1 MSRKSRYN
9 QDLLLQKVIRWKA
22 GCYVRLSKEDK
33 EHMDSSQSVLSQKQM
48 IEKFLQAHPDIEL
61 YDYFVDDGYSGTD
74 MERPEFQRLKQAFE
88 DGVINCIIIKD
99 LSRLARNDEESGKYI
114 FIIFPFYNIRFI
126 SVNDIIFP
134 FYNIRFISVN
144 DHVDSYER
152 PESVNNL
159 EISFKNI
166 MHSEYSRDLSRKVIS
181 ASNVRRKRGEFLGAF
196 CSYGYKKDPLDF
208 HHLVIDEEPAE
219 TVRYIF
225 KRYLESQNIYAISQE
240 LSENG
245 VMTPLEYKESKG
257 ENLFIPGKK
266 VNVSFWKD
274 STVKRILTN
283 EVYTGCLVQGKRRKI
298 SYKSKK
304 IIETDEDEWIKVE
317 NTHEAIIP
325 QSAFEEV
332 QRLIKQNYRCHS
344 SPVFRNVFAGKLFCG
359 QCGAAMSVINTAQK
373 VNRYYFVCKVA
384 YKKKGLCEAK
394 RMRFE
399 KVESIV
405 LAVLNNYLRL
415 CSDMVTLRQK
425 LLDRKMKEEEI
436 LRKKKAKRQSKQQK
450 LKIEKT
456 ELYAKYKEGQLTLE
470 AYLSEKERIESMIQS
485 LDAAIDNSD
494 NDGAPERTQSRD
506 SLLSDFVLNT
516 CFNKVTQDLLDA
528 FVDRIDV
535 YATDRIEITLR
546 FADEIGETLK
556 LISESMEEGT
566 SKQRTAI

>member
-61 YDYFVDDGYSGTD
+61 YDYFVDDGYSVTD
-74 MERPEFQRLKQAFE
+74 MERPEFQRMKQAFE
-88 DGVINCIIIKD
+88 DGIINCIIIKD

-114 FIIFPFYNIRFI
+114 F
-126 SVNDIIFP
+126 IIFP

-166 MHSEYSRDLSRKVIS
+166 MHSEYSRDLSKKVIS
-181 ASNVRRKRGEFLGAF
+181 ASNIRRKRGEFLGAF

-283 EVYTGCLVQGKRRKI
+283 EIYTGCLVQGKRRKL

-304 IIETDEDEWIKVE
+304 IIEMDEADWIKVK

-325 QSAFEEV
+325 QSTFDEV
-332 QRLIKQNYRCHS
+332 QRLIRQNYKRHS
-344 SPVFRNVFAGKLFCG
+344 LPTFRNVFAGKLFCG
-359 QCGAAMSVINTAQK
+359 QCSSAMSVINSSQ
-373 VNRYYFVCKVA
+373 NGRFHYFACKVA
-384 YKKKGLCEAK
+384 YKKKGRCEAK

-399 KVESIV
+399 QVEAIV

-415 CSDMVTLRQK
+415 CSDIVALKKK
-425 LLDRKMKEEEI
+425 LLDKKKKEEEKPYLQTLFQI
-436 LRKKKAKRQSKQQK
+436 SVSTK
-450 LKIEKT
+450 LPKTSSMRLWT
-456 ELYAKYKEGQLTLE
+456 ELRSTPQTE
-470 AYLSEKERIESMIQS
+470 
-485 LDAAIDNSD
+485 
-494 NDGAPERTQSRD
+494 
-506 SLLSDFVLNT
+506 
-516 CFNKVTQDLLDA
+516 
-528 FVDRIDV
+528 
-535 YATDRIEITLR
+535 LR
-546 FADEIGETLK
+546 
-556 LISESMEEGT
+556 
-566 SKQRTAI
+566 

>member
-9 QDLLLQKVIRWKA
+9 QDLLLQKSVRWIA
-22 GCYVRLSKEDK
+22 GGYVRLSKEDK
-33 EHMDSSQSVLSQKQM
+33 EHTDNSQSVLSQKQM

-74 MERPEFQRLKQAFE
+74 MERPEFQRMKQAFE
-88 DGVINCIIIKD
+88 DGIINCIIIKD

-126 SVNDIIFP
+126 SVND
-134 FYNIRFISVN
+134 
-144 DHVDSYER
+144 HVDSYAR

-166 MHSEYSRDLSRKVIS
+166 MHSEYSRDLSKKVIS
-181 ASNVRRKRGEFLGAF
+181 ASNIRRKRGEFLGAF
-196 CSYGYKKDPLDF
+196 CSYGYKKDPLDL
-208 HHLVIDEEPAE
+208 HHLVIDDEAAM
-219 TVRYIF
+219 TVRYIY
-225 KRYLESQNIYAISQE
+225 KRYLETQNMYAIAQE

-245 VMTPLEYKESKG
+245 VMTPLEYKELKG

-266 VNVSFWKD
+266 INVSFWKD

-283 EVYTGCLVQGKRRKI
+283 EIYTGCLVQGKRRKI

-359 QCGAAMSVINTAQK
+359 QCGAAMSVINSSQK
-373 VNRYYFVCKVA
+373 MVRRYFVCKVA
-384 YKKKGLCEAK
+384 YKKKGRCEAK

-399 KVESIV
+399 QVEAIG

-415 CSDMVTLRQK
+415 CSDIVALKKK
-425 LLDRKMKEEEI
+425 LLDKKKKEEEKF
-436 LRKKKAKRQSKQQK
+436 RKRKVKRKAQQQK
-450 LKIEKT
+450 LQSEKA
-456 ELYAKYKEGQLTLE
+456 ELYAKYKEGQLSLE
-470 AYLSEKERIESMIQS
+470 EYLGEKERIEIAIQS
-485 LDAAIDNSD
+485 LDVSTDNSD
-494 NDGAPERTQSRD
+494 EDNAPECTQSRD
-506 SLLSDFVLNT
+506 SLLSDFVSNK
-516 CFNKVTQDLLDA
+516 CFNKVTKELLDA
-528 FVDRIDV
+528 FVDRIEV
-535 YATDRIEITLR
+535 CATDRIEITLR

-556 LISESMEEGT
+556 FISDNIEER
-566 SKQRTAI
+566 SQKRTAI

>member
-9 QDLLLQKVIRWKA
+9 QDLLLQKSVRWIA
-22 GCYVRLSKEDK
+22 GGYVRLSKEDK
-33 EHMDSSQSVLSQKQM
+33 EHTDNSQSVLSQKQM
-48 IEKFLQAHPDIEL
+48 IEIFLQAHHDIEL

-74 MERPEFQRLKQAFE
+74 MERPEFQRMKQAFE
-88 DGVINCIIIKD
+88 DGIINCIIIKD

-114 FIIFPFYNIRFI
+114 F
-126 SVNDIIFP
+126 IIFP

-166 MHSEYSRDLSRKVIS
+166 MHSEYSRDLSKKVIS
-181 ASNVRRKRGEFLGAF
+181 ASNIRRKCGEFVGAF

-208 HHLVIDEEPAE
+208 HHLIIDEEPAE
-219 TVRYIF
+219 IVRYIF

-245 VMTPLEYKESKG
+245 VMTPLEYKKSKG

-266 VNVSFWKD
+266 INVSFWKD

-317 NTHEAIIP
+317 NTHDAIIP
-325 QSAFEEV
+325 QSTFDEV
-332 QRLIKQNYRCHS
+332 QRLIDKKYKRHA
-344 SPVFRNVFAGKLFCG
+344 SPSYHNVFAGKIFCG
-359 QCGAAMSVINTAQK
+359 QCGSAMSVINSSQK
-373 VNRYYFVCKVA
+373 MVRRYFVCKVA
-384 YKKKGLCEAK
+384 YKKSGLCEAK

-415 CSDMVTLRQK
+415 CSDLIALKQK
-425 LLDRKMKEEEI
+425 LLDKKTKEEEI

-485 LDAAIDNSD
+485 LDAATDNSD

-506 SLLSDFVLNT
+506 SLLSDFVSNMR
-516 CFNKVTQDLLDA
+516 FNKVTKELLDA
-528 FVDRIDV
+528 FVERIEIC
-535 YATDRIEITLR
+535 ATDRIEITLR

-556 LISESMEEGT
+556 YISENTDEYPI
-566 SKQRTAI
+566 AITI

>member
-74 MERPEFQRLKQAFE
+74 MERPEFQRMKQAFE
-88 DGVINCIIIKD
+88 DGIINCIIIKD

-126 SVNDIIFP
+126 SVND
-134 FYNIRFISVN
+134 
-144 DHVDSYER
+144 HVDSFER

-166 MHSEYSRDLSRKVIS
+166 MHSEYSRDLSKKVIS
-181 ASNVRRKRGEFLGAF
+181 ASNVRRKRGEFVGAF

-208 HHLVIDEEPAE
+208 HHLIIDEEPAE
-219 TVRYIF
+219 IVKYIF
-225 KRYLESQNIYAISQE
+225 KRYLESQNMYAIAQE
-240 LSENG
+240 LSESNIP
-245 VMTPLEYKESKG
+245 TPLEYKELKG
-257 ENLFIPGKK
+257 ENLVIPGRKIK
-266 VNVSFWKD
+266 ASFWKD

-283 EVYTGCLVQGKRRKI
+283 EVYTGCLVQGKRRKL
-298 SYKSKK
+298 SYKCKK
-304 IIETDEDEWIKVE
+304 IIEMDETDWIKVE

-332 QRLIKQNYRCHS
+332 QRLIKQNYRRHS
-344 SPVFRNVFAGKLFCG
+344 LPVFRNVFAGKLFCG
-359 QCGAAMSVINTAQK
+359 QCGAAMSVINSSQK
-373 VNRYYFVCKVA
+373 MVRRYFVCKVA
-384 YKKKGLCEAK
+384 YKKSGLCEAK

-415 CSDMVTLRQK
+415 CSDMVTLKQK

-485 LDAAIDNSD
+485 LDAATDNSD

-506 SLLSDFVLNT
+506 SLLSDFVSNMR
-516 CFNKVTQDLLDA
+516 FNKVTKELLDA

-556 LISESMEEGT
+556 FIICSC
-566 SKQRTAI
+566 IF

>member
-99 LSRLARNDEESGKYI
+99 LSRLARNAEESGKYI
-114 FIIFPFYNIRFI
+114 F
-126 SVNDIIFP
+126 IIFP

-166 MHSEYSRDLSRKVIS
+166 MHSEYSRDLSKKVIS
-181 ASNVRRKRGEFLGAF
+181 ASNIRRKRGEFLGAF
-196 CSYGYKKDPLDF
+196 CAYGYKKDPLDF
-208 HHLVIDEEPAE
+208 HHLVIDDEAAM
-219 TVRYIF
+219 TVRYIY

-240 LSENG
+240 LSESNIP
-245 VMTPLEYKESKG
+245 TPLEYKELKG
-257 ENLFIPGKK
+257 ENLVIPGRKIK
-266 VNVSFWKD
+266 ASFWKD

-304 IIETDEDEWIKVE
+304 IVTMEESDWIKVE
-317 NTHEAIIP
+317 NTHDAIIP
-325 QSAFEEV
+325 QSTFDEV
-332 QRLIKQNYRCHS
+332 QRLIRQNHKRHS
-344 SPVFRNVFAGKLFCG
+344 LPTFRNVFAGKLFCG
-359 QCGAAMSVINTAQK
+359 QCGSAMSVINSSQ
-373 VNRYYFVCKVA
+373 NGRFHYFACKVA

-394 RMRFE
+394 RMR
-399 KVESIV
+399 VEQVEAIV

-415 CSDMVTLRQK
+415 CSDMVTLKQK
-425 LLDRKMKEEEI
+425 LLDRKMKEEEM

-450 LKIEKT
+450 LQSEKA
-456 ELYAKYKEGQLTLE
+456 ELYAKYKEGQLSLE
-470 AYLSEKERIESMIQS
+470 EYLGEKERIEIMIQS
-485 LDAAIDNSD
+485 LDAATDNSD

-506 SLLSDFVLNT
+506 SLLSDFVSNMR
-516 CFNKVTQDLLDA
+516 FNKVTQDLLDA
-528 FVDRIDV
+528 FVERIDV

-556 LISESMEEGT
+556 FISDNIEER
-566 SKQRTAI
+566 SQKRTAI

>member
-9 QDLLLQKVIRWKA
+9 QDLLLQKVIQWKA

-33 EHMDSSQSVLSQKQM
+33 EYTDSSQSVLAQKQM
-48 IEKFLQAHPDIEL
+48 IEKFLRVHSDIEL

-126 SVNDIIFP
+126 SVND
-134 FYNIRFISVN
+134 
-144 DHVDSYER
+144 HVDSYER

-166 MHSEYSRDLSRKVIS
+166 MHSEYSRDLSKKVIS

-208 HHLVIDEEPAE
+208 HHLIIDEEPAE
-219 TVRYIF
+219 IVRYIF

-245 VMTPLEYKESKG
+245 VMTPLEYKKSKG

-266 VNVSFWKD
+266 INVSFWKD

-304 IIETDEDEWIKVE
+304 IIETNEDEWIKVE

-325 QSAFEEV
+325 QSMFDEV
-332 QRLIKQNYRCHS
+332 QRLIRQNYRSHS
-344 SPVFRNVFAGKLFCG
+344 LPTFRNVFAGKLFCG
-359 QCGAAMSVINTAQK
+359 QCSSAISVINSSQK

-394 RMRFE
+394 RMR
-399 KVESIV
+399 VEQVEAIV

-415 CSDMVTLRQK
+415 CSDLVALKQK
-425 LLDRKMKEEEI
+425 LLSKKTKEEEK
-436 LRKKKAKRQSKQQK
+436 LKKRKAKRQSKQQK
-450 LKIEKT
+450 LQIEKT
-456 ELYAKYKEGQLTLE
+456 ELYAKYKEGHLTLE
-470 AYLSEKERIESMIQS
+470 EYLGEKERIEIAIQS
-485 LDAAIDNSD
+485 LNVPTDNSD
-494 NDGAPERTQSRD
+494 DDNAPECTQSRD
-506 SLLSDFVLNT
+506 SLLSDFVSNKR
-516 CFNKVTQDLLDA
+516 FNKVTKELLDA

-535 YATDRIEITLR
+535 YATDRIEITFK

-556 LISESMEEGT
+556 YISESSEEGT

>member
-9 QDLLLQKVIRWKA
+9 QELLLQKVIRWKA

-61 YDYFVDDGYSGTD
+61 FDYFVDDGYSGTD
-74 MERPEFQRLKQAFE
+74 MERPEFQRMKQAFE

-126 SVNDIIFP
+126 SVND
-134 FYNIRFISVN
+134 
-144 DHVDSYER
+144 HVDSYER

-166 MHSEYSRDLSRKVIS
+166 MHSEYSRDLSKKVIS

-208 HHLVIDEEPAE
+208 HHLIIDEEPAE
-219 TVRYIF
+219 IVKYIF

-245 VMTPLEYKESKG
+245 VMTPLEYKKSKG

-266 VNVSFWKD
+266 INVSFWKD

-394 RMRFE
+394 RMR
-399 KVESIV
+399 VEQVEAIV

-415 CSDMVTLRQK
+415 CSDLIALKQK
-425 LLDRKMKEEEI
+425 LLDKKTKEEEK
-436 LRKKKAKRQSKQQK
+436 LRKRKVKRLSKQQK
-450 LKIEKT
+450 LQIEKT
-456 ELYAKYKEGQLTLE
+456 ELYAKYKEGHLTLE
-470 AYLSEKERIESMIQS
+470 EYLGEKERIEIAIQS
-485 LDAAIDNSD
+485 LNVPTDNSD
-494 NDGAPERTQSRD
+494 DDNAPECTQSRD
-506 SLLSDFVLNT
+506 SLLSDFVSNK
-516 CFNKVTQDLLDA
+516 CFNKVTKELLDA

-535 YATDRIEITLR
+535 YATDRIEINLK

-556 LISESMEEGT
+556 YISESSEEGT
-566 SKQRTAI
+566 SEQRTAI

>member
-48 IEKFLQAHPDIEL
+48 IEKFLRVHSDIEL

-74 MERPEFQRLKQAFE
+74 MERPEFQRMKQAFE
-88 DGVINCIIIKD
+88 DGIINCIIIKD

-114 FIIFPFYNIRFI
+114 F
-126 SVNDIIFP
+126 IIFP

-166 MHSEYSRDLSRKVIS
+166 MHSEYSRDLSKKVIS
-181 ASNVRRKRGEFLGAF
+181 ASNIRRKRGEFLGAF
-196 CSYGYKKDPLDF
+196 SSYGYKKDPLDL

-219 TVRYIF
+219 IVRYIY
-225 KRYLESQNIYAISQE
+225 KRYLESQNIYAIAQE

-245 VMTPLEYKESKG
+245 VMTPLEYKKSKG

-283 EVYTGCLVQGKRRKI
+283 EIYTGCLVQGKRRKI

-325 QSAFEEV
+325 QSMFDEV
-332 QRLIKQNYRCHS
+332 QRLIRQNYKRHS
-344 SPVFRNVFAGKLFCG
+344 LPTFRNVFAGKLFCG

-394 RMRFE
+394 RMR
-399 KVESIV
+399 VEQVEAIV

-415 CSDMVTLRQK
+415 CSDIVALKKK
-425 LLDRKMKEEEI
+425 LLDKKKKEEEKF
-436 LRKKKAKRQSKQQK
+436 RKRKVKRKAQQQK
-450 LKIEKT
+450 LQSEKA
-456 ELYAKYKEGQLTLE
+456 ELYAKYKEGQLSLE
-470 AYLSEKERIESMIQS
+470 EYLGEKERIEIMIQS
-485 LDAAIDNSD
+485 LDVSTDNSD
-494 NDGAPERTQSRD
+494 EDVTSECTQSKD
-506 SLLSDFVLNT
+506 SLLADFVSNMR
-516 CFNKVTQDLLDA
+516 FNKVTQDLLDA
-528 FVDRIDV
+528 FVERIEIC
-535 YATDRIEITLR
+535 ATDRIEITLR
-546 FADEIGETLK
+546 FADEIGETLR
-556 LISESMEEGT
+556 LISESMEEGA

>member
-22 GCYVRLSKEDK
+22 GGYVRLSKEDK
-33 EHMDSSQSVLSQKQM
+33 EYADNSQSVLSQKQM

-74 MERPEFQRLKQAFE
+74 MERPEFQRMKQAFE
-88 DGVINCIIIKD
+88 DGIINCIIIKD

-114 FIIFPFYNIRFI
+114 F
-126 SVNDIIFP
+126 IIFP

-166 MHSEYSRDLSRKVIS
+166 MHSEYSRDLSKKVIS

-208 HHLVIDEEPAE
+208 HHLIIDEEPAE
-219 TVRYIF
+219 IVRYIF

-245 VMTPLEYKESKG
+245 VMTPLEYKKSKG

-266 VNVSFWKD
+266 INVSFWKD

-325 QSAFEEV
+325 QSMFDEV

-359 QCGAAMSVINTAQK
+359 QCGSAMSVINSSQK
-373 VNRYYFVCKVA
+373 MVRRYFVCKVA
-384 YKKKGLCEAK
+384 YKKSGLCEAK

-415 CSDMVTLRQK
+415 CSDMVTLKQK

-485 LDAAIDNSD
+485 LDAATDNSD

-506 SLLSDFVLNT
+506 SLLSDFVSNMR
-516 CFNKVTQDLLDA
+516 FNKVTKELLDA
-528 FVDRIDV
+528 FVERIEIC
-535 YATDRIEITLR
+535 ATDRIEITLR

>member
-9 QDLLLQKVIRWKA
+9 QDLPLQKVIRWKA

-74 MERPEFQRLKQAFE
+74 MERPEFQRMKQAFE
-88 DGVINCIIIKD
+88 DGIINCIIIKD

-114 FIIFPFYNIRFI
+114 F
-126 SVNDIIFP
+126 IIFP

-166 MHSEYSRDLSRKVIS
+166 MHSEYSRDLSKKVIS

-208 HHLVIDEEPAE
+208 HHLIIDEEPAE
-219 TVRYIF
+219 IVKYIF

-245 VMTPLEYKESKG
+245 IMTPLEYKKSKG

-266 VNVSFWKD
+266 INVSFWKD

-394 RMRFE
+394 RMR
-399 KVESIV
+399 VEQVEAIV

-415 CSDMVTLRQK
+415 CSDLIALKQK
-425 LLDRKMKEEEI
+425 LLDKKTKEEEK
-436 LRKKKAKRQSKQQK
+436 LRKRKSKRLSKQQK
-450 LKIEKT
+450 LQIEKT
-456 ELYAKYKEGQLTLE
+456 ELYAKYKEEHLTLE
-470 AYLSEKERIESMIQS
+470 EYLGEKERIEIAIQS
-485 LDAAIDNSD
+485 LNVPTDNSD
-494 NDGAPERTQSRD
+494 DDNAPECTQSRD
-506 SLLSDFVLNT
+506 SLLSDFVSNMR
-516 CFNKVTQDLLDA
+516 FNKVTKELLDA

-535 YATDRIEITLR
+535 YATDRIEINLK

-556 LISESMEEGT
+556 YISENTDEGT

>member
-74 MERPEFQRLKQAFE
+74 MERPEFQRMKQAFE
-88 DGVINCIIIKD
+88 DGIINCIIIKD

-114 FIIFPFYNIRFI
+114 F
-126 SVNDIIFP
+126 IIFP

-166 MHSEYSRDLSRKVIS
+166 MHSEYSRDLSKKVIS

-208 HHLVIDEEPAE
+208 HHLIIDEEPAE
-219 TVRYIF
+219 IVKYIF

-245 VMTPLEYKESKG
+245 VMTPLEYKKSKG

-266 VNVSFWKD
+266 INVSFWKD

-359 QCGAAMSVINTAQK
+359 QCGAAMSVINTVQK

-394 RMRFE
+394 RMR
-399 KVESIV
+399 VEQVEAIV

-415 CSDMVTLRQK
+415 CSDLIALKQK
-425 LLDRKMKEEEI
+425 LLDKKTKEEEK
-436 LRKKKAKRQSKQQK
+436 LRKRKSKRLSKQQK
-450 LKIEKT
+450 LQIEKT
-456 ELYAKYKEGQLTLE
+456 ELYAKYKEEHLTLE
-470 AYLSEKERIESMIQS
+470 EYLGEKERIEIAIQS
-485 LDAAIDNSD
+485 LNVPTDNSD
-494 NDGAPERTQSRD
+494 DDNAPECTQSRD
-506 SLLSDFVLNT
+506 SLLSDFVSNMR
-516 CFNKVTQDLLDA
+516 FNKVTKELLDA

-535 YATDRIEITLR
+535 YATDRIEINLK

-556 LISESMEEGT
+556 FISDNIEER
-566 SKQRTAI
+566 SQKRTAI

>member
-74 MERPEFQRLKQAFE
+74 MERPEFQRMKQAFE
-88 DGVINCIIIKD
+88 DGIINCIIIKD

-114 FIIFPFYNIRFI
+114 F
-126 SVNDIIFP
+126 IIFP

-166 MHSEYSRDLSRKVIS
+166 MHSEYSRDLSKKVIS

-208 HHLVIDEEPAE
+208 HHLIIDDEAAM
-219 TVRYIF
+219 TVRYIY
-225 KRYLESQNIYAISQE
+225 KRYLETQNMYAIAQE
-240 LSENG
+240 LSESNIP
-245 VMTPLEYKESKG
+245 TPLEYKKSRG

-266 VNVSFWKD
+266 INVSFWKD

-325 QSAFEEV
+325 QSMFDEV
-332 QRLIKQNYRCHS
+332 QRLIRQNHKRHS
-344 SPVFRNVFAGKLFCG
+344 LPTFRNVFAGKLFCG
-359 QCGAAMSVINTAQK
+359 QCGSAMSVINSSQ
-373 VNRYYFVCKVA
+373 NGRFHYFACKVA
-384 YKKKGLCEAK
+384 YKKKGRCEAK

-399 KVESIV
+399 QVEAIV

-415 CSDMVTLRQK
+415 CSDIVALKKK
-425 LLDRKMKEEEI
+425 LLDKKKKEEEK
-436 LRKKKAKRQSKQQK
+436 LRKRKVKRKAQQQK
-450 LKIEKT
+450 LQSEKA
-456 ELYAKYKEGQLTLE
+456 ELYAKYKEGHLTLE
-470 AYLSEKERIESMIQS
+470 EYLGEKERIEIMIQS
-485 LDAAIDNSD
+485 LNVPTDNSD
-494 NDGAPERTQSRD
+494 DDNAPECTQSRD
-506 SLLSDFVLNT
+506 SLLSDFVSNMR
-516 CFNKVTQDLLDA
+516 FNKVTQDLLDA

-535 YATDRIEITLR
+535 YATDRIEINLK

-556 LISESMEEGT
+556 YISESMEEGT

>member
-74 MERPEFQRLKQAFE
+74 MERPEFQRMKQAFE
-88 DGVINCIIIKD
+88 DGIINCIIIKD

-114 FIIFPFYNIRFI
+114 F
-126 SVNDIIFP
+126 IIFP

-166 MHSEYSRDLSRKVIS
+166 MHSEYSRDLSKKVIS

-208 HHLVIDEEPAE
+208 HHLIIDEEPAE
-219 TVRYIF
+219 IVKYIF

-245 VMTPLEYKESKG
+245 IMTPLEYKKSKG

-266 VNVSFWKD
+266 INVSFWKD

-394 RMRFE
+394 RMR
-399 KVESIV
+399 VEQVEAIV

-415 CSDMVTLRQK
+415 CSDLIALKQK
-425 LLDRKMKEEEI
+425 LLDKKTKEEEK
-436 LRKKKAKRQSKQQK
+436 LRKRKSKRLSKQQK
-450 LKIEKT
+450 LQIEKT
-456 ELYAKYKEGQLTLE
+456 ELYAKYKEEHLTLE
-470 AYLSEKERIESMIQS
+470 EYLGEKERIEIAIQS
-485 LDAAIDNSD
+485 LNVPTDNSD
-494 NDGAPERTQSRD
+494 DDNAPECTQSRD
-506 SLLSDFVLNT
+506 SLLSDFVSNMR
-516 CFNKVTQDLLDA
+516 FNKVTKELLDA
-528 FVDRIDV
+528 FVERIEIC
-535 YATDRIEITLR
+535 ATDRIEINLK

>member
-1 MSRKSRYN
+1 
-9 QDLLLQKVIRWKA
+9 
-22 GCYVRLSKEDK
+22 
-33 EHMDSSQSVLSQKQM
+33 M
-48 IEKFLQAHPDIEL
+48 I
-61 YDYFVDDGYSGTD
+61 
-74 MERPEFQRLKQAFE
+74 
-88 DGVINCIIIKD
+88 
-99 LSRLARNDEESGKYI
+99 
-114 FIIFPFYNIRFI
+114 
-126 SVNDIIFP
+126 
-134 FYNIRFISVN
+134 
-144 DHVDSYER
+144 
-152 PESVNNL
+152 
-159 EISFKNI
+159 
-166 MHSEYSRDLSRKVIS
+166 
-181 ASNVRRKRGEFLGAF
+181 
-196 CSYGYKKDPLDF
+196 
-208 HHLVIDEEPAE
+208 IDEEPAE
-219 TVRYIF
+219 IVRYIF

-245 VMTPLEYKESKG
+245 VMTPLEYKELKG
-257 ENLFIPGKK
+257 ENLVIPGRKIK
-266 VNVSFWKD
+266 ASFWKD

-317 NTHEAIIP
+317 NTHDAIIP
-325 QSAFEEV
+325 QSTFDEV
-332 QRLIKQNYRCHS
+332 QRLIDKKYKRHA
-344 SPVFRNVFAGKLFCG
+344 SPSYHNVFAGKIFCG
-359 QCGAAMSVINTAQK
+359 QCGSAMSVINSSQK
-373 VNRYYFVCKVA
+373 MVRRYFVCKVA
-384 YKKKGLCEAK
+384 YKKSGLCEAK

-415 CSDMVTLRQK
+415 CSDMVTLKQK

-485 LDAAIDNSD
+485 LDAATDNSD

-506 SLLSDFVLNT
+506 SLLSDFVSNKY
-516 CFNKVTQDLLDA
+516 FNKVTKELLDA
-528 FVDRIDV
+528 FVERIDV

-556 LISESMEEGT
+556 LISESMEERA

>member
-9 QDLLLQKVIRWKA
+9 QELLLQKVIRWKA

-33 EHMDSSQSVLSQKQM
+33 EHMISSQSVLSQKQM

-61 YDYFVDDGYSGTD
+61 FDYFVDDGYSGTD
-74 MERPEFQRLKQAFE
+74 MERPEFQRMKQAFE

-126 SVNDIIFP
+126 SVND
-134 FYNIRFISVN
+134 
-144 DHVDSYER
+144 HVDSYER

-166 MHSEYSRDLSRKVIS
+166 MHSEYSRDLSKKVIS

-208 HHLVIDEEPAE
+208 HHLIIDEEPAE
-219 TVRYIF
+219 IVKYIF

-245 VMTPLEYKESKG
+245 VMTPLEYKKSKG

-266 VNVSFWKD
+266 INVSFWKD

-394 RMRFE
+394 RMR
-399 KVESIV
+399 VEQVEAIV

-415 CSDMVTLRQK
+415 CSDLIALKQK
-425 LLDRKMKEEEI
+425 LLDKKTKEEEK
-436 LRKKKAKRQSKQQK
+436 LRKRKVKRLSKQQK
-450 LKIEKT
+450 LQIEKT
-456 ELYAKYKEGQLTLE
+456 ELYAKYKEGHLTLE
-470 AYLSEKERIESMIQS
+470 EYLGEKERIEIAIQS
-485 LDAAIDNSD
+485 LNVPTDNSD
-494 NDGAPERTQSRD
+494 DDNAPECTQSRD
-506 SLLSDFVLNT
+506 SLLSDFVSNK
-516 CFNKVTQDLLDA
+516 CFNKVTKELLDA

-535 YATDRIEITLR
+535 YATDRIEINLK

-556 LISESMEEGT
+556 YISESSEEGT
-566 SKQRTAI
+566 SEQRTAI

>member
-74 MERPEFQRLKQAFE
+74 MERPEFQRMKQAFE
-88 DGVINCIIIKD
+88 DGIINCIIIKD

-114 FIIFPFYNIRFI
+114 F
-126 SVNDIIFP
+126 IIFP

-208 HHLVIDEEPAE
+208 HHLIIDEEPAE
-219 TVRYIF
+219 IVKYIF

-245 VMTPLEYKESKG
+245 IMTPLEYKKSKG

-266 VNVSFWKD
+266 INVSFWKD

-394 RMRFE
+394 RMR
-399 KVESIV
+399 VEQVEAIV

-415 CSDMVTLRQK
+415 CSDLIALKQK
-425 LLDRKMKEEEI
+425 LLDKKTKEEEK
-436 LRKKKAKRQSKQQK
+436 LRKRKSKRLSKQQK
-450 LKIEKT
+450 LQIEKT
-456 ELYAKYKEGQLTLE
+456 ELYAKYKEEHLTLE
-470 AYLSEKERIESMIQS
+470 EYLGEKERIEIAIQS
-485 LDAAIDNSD
+485 LNVPTDNSD
-494 NDGAPERTQSRD
+494 DDNAPECTQSRD
-506 SLLSDFVLNT
+506 SLLSDFVSNMR
-516 CFNKVTQDLLDA
+516 FNKVTKELLDA
-528 FVDRIDV
+528 FVERIEIC
-535 YATDRIEITLR
+535 ATDRIEINLK

-556 LISESMEEGT
+556 YISENTDEGT

>member
-22 GCYVRLSKEDK
+22 GGYVRLSKEDK

-61 YDYFVDDGYSGTD
+61 FDYFVDDGYSGTD
-74 MERPEFQRLKQAFE
+74 MERPEFQRMKQAFE
-88 DGVINCIIIKD
+88 DGIINCIIIKD

-114 FIIFPFYNIRFI
+114 F
-126 SVNDIIFP
+126 IIFP

-166 MHSEYSRDLSRKVIS
+166 MHSEYSRDLSKKVIS
-181 ASNVRRKRGEFLGAF
+181 ASNIRRKRGEFVGAF
-196 CSYGYKKDPLDF
+196 CSYGYKKDPFDF
-208 HHLVIDEEPAE
+208 HHLIIDEEPAE
-219 TVRYIF
+219 IVRYIF
-225 KRYLESQNIYAISQE
+225 KRYLESQNIYAIAQE

-245 VMTPLEYKESKG
+245 VMTPLEYKKSKG

-266 VNVSFWKD
+266 INVSFWKD

-283 EVYTGCLVQGKRRKI
+283 EIYTGCLVQGKRRKL

-304 IIETDEDEWIKVE
+304 IIEMDEADWIKVK

-325 QSAFEEV
+325 QSMFDEV
-332 QRLIKQNYRCHS
+332 QRLIRRNHKRHS
-344 SPVFRNVFAGKLFCG
+344 LPTFRNVFAGKLFCG
-359 QCGAAMSVINTAQK
+359 QCGSAMSVINSSQK
-373 VNRYYFVCKVA
+373 MVRRYFVCKVA
-384 YKKKGLCEAK
+384 YKKSGLCEAK

-425 LLDRKMKEEEI
+425 LLDRKMKEEEK
-436 LRKKKAKRQSKQQK
+436 LRKRKVKRLSKQQK
-450 LKIEKT
+450 LQIEKT
-456 ELYAKYKEGQLTLE
+456 ELYAKYKEGHLTLE
-470 AYLSEKERIESMIQS
+470 EYLGEKERIEIMIQS
-485 LDAAIDNSD
+485 LDVSTDNSD
-494 NDGAPERTQSRD
+494 DDNAPECTQSRD
-506 SLLSDFVLNT
+506 SLLSDFVSNMR
-516 CFNKVTQDLLDA
+516 FNKVTKELLDA
-528 FVDRIDV
+528 FVDRIEV
-535 YATDRIEITLR
+535 YATDRIEINLK

-556 LISESMEEGT
+556 YISENTDEGT

>member
-1 MSRKSRYN
+1 MSRKSRYDR
-9 QDLLLQKVIRWKA
+9 DLLLQKVVRWKA

-48 IEKFLQAHPDIEL
+48 IEKFLQVHPDIEL

-74 MERPEFQRLKQAFE
+74 MERPEFQRMKQAFE

-126 SVNDIIFP
+126 SVND
-134 FYNIRFISVN
+134 
-144 DHVDSYER
+144 HVDSFER

-166 MHSEYSRDLSRKVIS
+166 MHSEYSRDLSKKVIS
-181 ASNVRRKRGEFLGAF
+181 ASNIRRKRGEFIGAF
-196 CSYGYKKDPLDF
+196 CSYGYKKDPTDF
-208 HHLVIDEEPAE
+208 HHLIIDEEAAE
-219 TVRYIF
+219 IVRYIF
-225 KRYLESQNIYAISQE
+225 KRYLESQNIYAIAKE
-240 LSENG
+240 LTNKR
-245 VMTPLEYKESKG
+245 VLTPLEYKESKG
-257 ENLFIPGKK
+257 EKLVVPGRKIK
-266 VNVSFWKD
+266 VSFWNE
-274 STVKRILTN
+274 STVKRILIN
-283 EVYTGCLVQGKRRKI
+283 EVYTGCLVQGKRRKL

-304 IIETDEDEWIKVE
+304 IIDMDEPDWIKVE

-344 SPVFRNVFAGKLFCG
+344 SPIFRNVFAGKLFCG

-373 VNRYYFVCKVA
+373 VNRYYFGCKIA

-394 RMRFE
+394 QMRIE
-399 KVESIV
+399 QMESIV

-415 CSDMVTLRQK
+415 CSDLVTLKQK
-425 LLDRKMKEEEI
+425 LLGRKMKEEEK
-436 LRKKKAKRQSKQQK
+436 LKKRKAKRQSKQQK
-450 LKIEKT
+450 LQIEKT

-470 AYLSEKERIESMIQS
+470 EYLDEKERIETMIQS
-485 LDAAIDNSD
+485 LDVPTDNSD
-494 NDGAPERTQSRD
+494 DDGAPECVQSRD
-506 SLLSDFVLNT
+506 SLLSDFVSNKY
-516 CFNKVTQDLLDA
+516 FNKVTKELLDA

-535 YATDRIEITLR
+535 YATDRIEITLK

-556 LISESMEEGT
+556 YISESTEEGT
-566 SKQRTAI
+566 SEQRTAI

>member
-9 QDLLLQKVIRWKA
+9 QDLLLQKSVRWIA
-22 GCYVRLSKEDK
+22 GGYVRLSKEDK
-33 EHMDSSQSVLSQKQM
+33 EHTDNSQSVLSQKQM

-74 MERPEFQRLKQAFE
+74 MERPEFQRMKQAFE
-88 DGVINCIIIKD
+88 DGIINCIIIKD

-114 FIIFPFYNIRFI
+114 F
-126 SVNDIIFP
+126 IIFP

-166 MHSEYSRDLSRKVIS
+166 MHSEYSRDLSKKVIS
-181 ASNVRRKRGEFLGAF
+181 ASNIRRKRGEFVGAF

-208 HHLVIDEEPAE
+208 HHLIIDEEPAE
-219 TVRYIF
+219 IVKYIF
-225 KRYLESQNIYAISQE
+225 KRYLESQNIYAIAQE

-245 VMTPLEYKESKG
+245 VMTPLEYKKSKG

-266 VNVSFWKD
+266 INVSFWKD

-304 IIETDEDEWIKVE
+304 IVTMEESDWIKVE
-317 NTHEAIIP
+317 NTHDAIIP
-325 QSAFEEV
+325 QSTFDEV

-359 QCGAAMSVINTAQK
+359 QCGSAMSVLNSSQNAK
-373 VNRYYFVCKVA
+373 LHYFVCKVA

-399 KVESIV
+399 QVEAIV

-415 CSDMVTLRQK
+415 CSDIVALKKK
-425 LLDRKMKEEEI
+425 LLDKKKKEEEK
-436 LRKKKAKRQSKQQK
+436 LRKRKVKRKAQQQK
-450 LKIEKT
+450 LQSEKA
-456 ELYAKYKEGQLTLE
+456 ELYAKYKEGHLTLE
-470 AYLSEKERIESMIQS
+470 EYLGEKERIEIMIQS
-485 LDAAIDNSD
+485 LDVPTDNSD
-494 NDGAPERTQSRD
+494 EDVTSECTQSKD
-506 SLLSDFVLNT
+506 SLLADFVSNK
-516 CFNKVTQDLLDA
+516 CFNKVTKDLLDA
-528 FVDRIDV
+528 FVERIEIC
-535 YATDRIEITLR
+535 ATDRIEINLK

-556 LISESMEEGT
+556 YISENTDEGT

>member
-9 QDLLLQKVIRWKA
+9 QDLLLQKSVRWIA
-22 GCYVRLSKEDK
+22 GGYVRLSKEDK
-33 EHMDSSQSVLSQKQM
+33 EHTDNSQSVLSQKQM
-48 IEKFLQAHPDIEL
+48 IEKFLQAHHDIEL
-61 YDYFVDDGYSGTD
+61 FDYFVDDGYSGTD

-126 SVNDIIFP
+126 SVND
-134 FYNIRFISVN
+134 
-144 DHVDSYER
+144 HVDSYER

-166 MHSEYSRDLSRKVIS
+166 MHSEYSRDLSKKVIS

-196 CSYGYKKDPLDF
+196 CSYGYKKDSLDL

-219 TVRYIF
+219 IVRYIF

-245 VMTPLEYKESKG
+245 VMTPLEYKKSKG

-266 VNVSFWKD
+266 INVSFWKD

-332 QRLIKQNYRCHS
+332 QRLIRQNHKRHS
-344 SPVFRNVFAGKLFCG
+344 LPTFRNVFAGKLFCG
-359 QCGAAMSVINTAQK
+359 QCGSAMSVIKSSQNG
-373 VNRYYFVCKVA
+373 RFHYFACKVA

-399 KVESIV
+399 QVEAIV

-415 CSDMVTLRQK
+415 CSDIVALKKK
-425 LLDRKMKEEEI
+425 LLDKKKKEEEKF
-436 LRKKKAKRQSKQQK
+436 RKRKVKRKAQQQK
-450 LKIEKT
+450 LQSEKA
-456 ELYAKYKEGQLTLE
+456 ELYAKYKDGHLTLE
-470 AYLSEKERIESMIQS
+470 EYLGEKERIEIAIQS
-485 LDAAIDNSD
+485 LDVPTDNSD
-494 NDGAPERTQSRD
+494 EDVTSECTQSKD
-506 SLLSDFVLNT
+506 SLLADFVSNK
-516 CFNKVTQDLLDA
+516 CFNKVTKDLLDA
-528 FVDRIDV
+528 FVDRIEV
-535 YATDRIEITLR
+535 CATDRIEITLR

-556 LISESMEEGT
+556 LISESMEEGA

>member
-9 QDLLLQKVIRWKA
+9 QDLLLQKSVRWIA
-22 GCYVRLSKEDK
+22 GGYVRLSKEDK
-33 EHMDSSQSVLSQKQM
+33 EHTDNSQSVLSQKQM

-126 SVNDIIFP
+126 SVND
-134 FYNIRFISVN
+134 
-144 DHVDSYER
+144 HVDSYER

-166 MHSEYSRDLSRKVIS
+166 MHSEYSRDLSKKVIS
-181 ASNVRRKRGEFLGAF
+181 ASNIRRKRGEFLGAF

-208 HHLVIDEEPAE
+208 HHLIIDDEAAM
-219 TVRYIF
+219 TVRYIY
-225 KRYLESQNIYAISQE
+225 KRYLETQNMYAIAQE
-240 LSENG
+240 LSENNIP
-245 VMTPLEYKESKG
+245 TPLEYKKSKG

-283 EVYTGCLVQGKRRKI
+283 EVYTGCLVQGKRRKL

-304 IIETDEDEWIKVE
+304 IIEMDEADWIKVE

-332 QRLIKQNYRCHS
+332 QRLIKQNYRYHS

-359 QCGAAMSVINTAQK
+359 QCGAAMSVINTAQ
-373 VNRYYFVCKVA
+373 NGRFHYFACKVA
-384 YKKKGLCEAK
+384 YKKKGRCEAK

-399 KVESIV
+399 QVEAIV

-415 CSDMVTLRQK
+415 CSDIVALKKK
-425 LLDRKMKEEEI
+425 LLD
-436 LRKKKAKRQSKQQK
+436 KKKKEDEKFRKRKVKRKAQQQK
-450 LKIEKT
+450 LQIEKT
-456 ELYAKYKEGQLTLE
+456 ELYAKYKEGQLSLE
-470 AYLSEKERIESMIQS
+470 EYLGEKERIEIAIQS
-485 LDAAIDNSD
+485 LNVPTDNSD
-494 NDGAPERTQSRD
+494 EDNAPECTQSKD
-506 SLLSDFVLNT
+506 SLLADFVSNK
-516 CFNKVTQDLLDA
+516 CFNKVTKDLLDA
-528 FVDRIDV
+528 FVDRIEV
-535 YATDRIEITLR
+535 CATDRIEITLR

-556 LISESMEEGT
+556 LISESMEERA

>member
-48 IEKFLQAHPDIEL
+48 IEKFLRAHPDIEL

-74 MERPEFQRLKQAFE
+74 MERPEFQRMKQAFE

-114 FIIFPFYNIRFI
+114 F
-126 SVNDIIFP
+126 IIFP

-181 ASNVRRKRGEFLGAF
+181 ASNIRRKRGEFLGAF
-196 CSYGYKKDPLDF
+196 CAYGYKKDPLDF
-208 HHLVIDEEPAE
+208 HHLIIDDEAAM
-219 TVRYIF
+219 TVRYIY
-225 KRYLESQNIYAISQE
+225 KRYLETQNMYAIAQE
-240 LSENG
+240 LSESNIP
-245 VMTPLEYKESKG
+245 TPLEYKKSKG

-266 VNVSFWKD
+266 INVSFWKD

-317 NTHEAIIP
+317 NTHGAIIP

-359 QCGAAMSVINTAQK
+359 QCGSAMSVINSSQK
-373 VNRYYFVCKVA
+373 MVRRYFVCKVA
-384 YKKKGLCEAK
+384 YKKSGLCEAK

-415 CSDMVTLRQK
+415 CSDMVTLKQK

-485 LDAAIDNSD
+485 LDAATDNSD

-506 SLLSDFVLNT
+506 SLLSDFVSNMR
-516 CFNKVTQDLLDA
+516 FNKVTKELLDA

-535 YATDRIEITLR
+535 YATDRIEINLK

-556 LISESMEEGT
+556 YISENTEEGT

>member
-74 MERPEFQRLKQAFE
+74 MERPEFQRMKQAFE
-88 DGVINCIIIKD
+88 DGIINCIIIKD

-114 FIIFPFYNIRFI
+114 F
-126 SVNDIIFP
+126 IIFP

-208 HHLVIDEEPAE
+208 HHLIIDEEPAE
-219 TVRYIF
+219 IVKYIF

-245 VMTPLEYKESKG
+245 VMTPLEYKNSKG
-257 ENLFIPGKK
+257 ENLFNPGKK
-266 VNVSFWKD
+266 INVSFWKD

-283 EVYTGCLVQGKRRKI
+283 EVYTGCLVQGKRRKL
-298 SYKSKK
+298 SYKCKK
-304 IIETDEDEWIKVE
+304 IIEMDETDWIKVE
-317 NTHEAIIP
+317 NTHDAIIS
-325 QSAFEEV
+325 QYVFDEV
-332 QRLIKQNYRCHS
+332 QRLIDKKYKRHA
-344 SPVFRNVFAGKLFCG
+344 SPSYHNVFAGKIFCG
-359 QCGAAMSVINTAQK
+359 QCGSAMSVINSSQK

-384 YKKKGLCEAK
+384 YKKSGLCEAK

-425 LLDRKMKEEEI
+425 LLDRKMKEEEK
-436 LRKKKAKRQSKQQK
+436 LRKRKVKRLSKQQK
-450 LKIEKT
+450 LQIEKT
-456 ELYAKYKEGQLTLE
+456 ELYAKYKEGHLTLE
-470 AYLSEKERIESMIQS
+470 EYLGEKERIEIMIQS
-485 LDAAIDNSD
+485 LNVPTDNSD
-494 NDGAPERTQSRD
+494 EDVTSECTQSKD
-506 SLLSDFVLNT
+506 SLLADFVSNK
-516 CFNKVTQDLLDA
+516 CFNKVTKDLLDA

-535 YATDRIEITLR
+535 CATDRIEINLK

-556 LISESMEEGT
+556 LISESMEERA

>member
-48 IEKFLQAHPDIEL
+48 IEKFLRAHPDIEL

-74 MERPEFQRLKQAFE
+74 MERPEFQRMKQAFE
-88 DGVINCIIIKD
+88 DGIINCIIIKD

-114 FIIFPFYNIRFI
+114 F
-126 SVNDIIFP
+126 IIFP

-208 HHLVIDEEPAE
+208 HHLIIDEEAAM
-219 TVRYIF
+219 TVRYIY
-225 KRYLESQNIYAISQE
+225 KRYLETQNMYAIAQE
-240 LSENG
+240 LSESNIP
-245 VMTPLEYKESKG
+245 TPLEYKELKG
-257 ENLFIPGKK
+257 ENLVIPGRKIK
-266 VNVSFWKD
+266 ASFWKD

-359 QCGAAMSVINTAQK
+359 QCGSAMSVINTAQK

-394 RMRFE
+394 RMR
-399 KVESIV
+399 VEQVEAIV

-415 CSDMVTLRQK
+415 CSDLIALKQK
-425 LLDRKMKEEEI
+425 LLDKKTKEEEI

-456 ELYAKYKEGQLTLE
+456 EFYAKYKEGQLTLE

-485 LDAAIDNSD
+485 LNVPTDNSD
-494 NDGAPERTQSRD
+494 DDNAPECTQSRD
-506 SLLSDFVLNT
+506 SLLSDFVSNMR
-516 CFNKVTQDLLDA
+516 FNKVTKELLDA
-528 FVDRIDV
+528 FVERIDV
-535 YATDRIEITLR
+535 YATDRIEINLK

>member
-9 QDLLLQKVIRWKA
+9 QDLLLQKSVRWIA
-22 GCYVRLSKEDK
+22 GGYVRLSKEDK
-33 EHMDSSQSVLSQKQM
+33 EHTDNSQSVLAQKQM
-48 IEKFLQAHPDIEL
+48 IEKFLRVHSDIEL

-99 LSRLARNDEESGKYI
+99 LSRLARNDEEAGKYI
-114 FIIFPFYNIRFI
+114 F
-126 SVNDIIFP
+126 IIFP

-166 MHSEYSRDLSRKVIS
+166 MHSEYSRDLSKKVIS
-181 ASNVRRKRGEFLGAF
+181 ASNIRRKRGEFVGAF
-196 CSYGYKKDPLDF
+196 CSYGYKKDSLDF
-208 HHLVIDEEPAE
+208 HHLVIDDEAAM
-219 TVRYIF
+219 TVRYIY
-225 KRYLESQNIYAISQE
+225 KRYLETQNMYAIAQE

-245 VMTPLEYKESKG
+245 VMTPLEYKKSKG

-266 VNVSFWKD
+266 INVSFWKD

-317 NTHEAIIP
+317 NTHEAIIS
-325 QSAFEEV
+325 QYVFDEV
-332 QRLIKQNYRCHS
+332 QRLIDKKYKRHA
-344 SPVFRNVFAGKLFCG
+344 SPSYHNVFAGKIFCG
-359 QCGAAMSVINTAQK
+359 QCGSAMSVINSSQ
-373 VNRYYFVCKVA
+373 NGRFHYFACKVA
-384 YKKKGLCEAK
+384 YKKKGRCEAK

-399 KVESIV
+399 QVEAIV

-415 CSDMVTLRQK
+415 CSDIVALKKK
-425 LLDRKMKEEEI
+425 LLDKKKKEEEKF
-436 LRKKKAKRQSKQQK
+436 RKRKVKRKAQQQK
-450 LKIEKT
+450 LQSEKA
-456 ELYAKYKEGQLTLE
+456 ELYAKYKEGQLSLE
-470 AYLSEKERIESMIQS
+470 EYLGEKERIEIMIQS
-485 LDAAIDNSD
+485 LDVSTDNSD
-494 NDGAPERTQSRD
+494 EDVASECTQSKD
-506 SLLSDFVLNT
+506 SILADFVSNK
-516 CFNKVTQDLLDA
+516 CFNKVTKDLLDA
-528 FVDRIDV
+528 FVDRIEV
-535 YATDRIEITLR
+535 CATDRIEITLR

-556 LISESMEEGT
+556 LISESMEERA

>member
-22 GCYVRLSKEDK
+22 GGYVRLSKEDK

-61 YDYFVDDGYSGTD
+61 FDYFVDDGYSGTD
-74 MERPEFQRLKQAFE
+74 MERPEFQRMKQAFE

-126 SVNDIIFP
+126 SVND
-134 FYNIRFISVN
+134 
-144 DHVDSYER
+144 HVDSYER

-166 MHSEYSRDLSRKVIS
+166 MHSEYSRDLSKKVIS

-208 HHLVIDEEPAE
+208 HHLIIDEEPAE
-219 TVRYIF
+219 IVSYIF

-245 VMTPLEYKESKG
+245 VMTPLEYKKSKG

-266 VNVSFWKD
+266 INVSFWKD

-304 IIETDEDEWIKVE
+304 IIETNEDEWIKVE

-325 QSAFEEV
+325 QSMFDEV
-332 QRLIKQNYRCHS
+332 QRLIRQNYRSHS
-344 SPVFRNVFAGKLFCG
+344 LPTFRNVFAGKLFCG
-359 QCGAAMSVINTAQK
+359 QCSSAMSVINSSQK

-394 RMRFE
+394 RMR
-399 KVESIV
+399 VEQVEAIV

-415 CSDMVTLRQK
+415 CSDLIALKQK
-425 LLDRKMKEEEI
+425 LLSKKMKEEEK
-436 LRKKKAKRQSKQQK
+436 LKKRKAKRQSKQQK
-450 LKIEKT
+450 LQIEKT

-470 AYLSEKERIESMIQS
+470 EYLGEKERIEAMIQS
-485 LDAAIDNSD
+485 LDVPTDNSD
-494 NDGAPERTQSRD
+494 DDSAPECVQSRN
-506 SLLSDFVLNT
+506 SLLSDFVSNKY
-516 CFNKVTQDLLDA
+516 FNKVTKELLDA

-535 YATDRIEITLR
+535 YATDRIEITFK

-556 LISESMEEGT
+556 YISESSEEGT
-566 SKQRTAI
+566 SEQRTAI